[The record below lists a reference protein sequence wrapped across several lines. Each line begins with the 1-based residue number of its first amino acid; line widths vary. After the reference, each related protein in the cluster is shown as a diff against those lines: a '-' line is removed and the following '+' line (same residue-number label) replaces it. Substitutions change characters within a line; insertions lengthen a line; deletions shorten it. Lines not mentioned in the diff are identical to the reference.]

1 MARNVFPKG
10 AKCDRFIG
18 PSRIEYEVLSQCS
31 IFRTGLNF
39 YTNQNGELCNDRSPH
54 IQIQNPFQILPCFH
68 ERPALCFRL
77 FSSLFHLILSSMLVF
92 SSCIV
97 LFSLFLFFILNT
109 PPSFLLPNNAPSR
122 RMEVCHLSS
131 FACPQKNRFVLSC
144 LVLSC
149 RCVLLS
155 SSLAFLWACLLFFS
169 ASLLFFSSCL
179 VLFSLFL
186 FFKLNH
192 TPLLFPSRAP
202 TRRIIVC
209 FVSAF
214 A

>member
-1 MARNVFPKG
+1 MQRPIPFSN
-10 AKCDRFIG
+10 
-18 PSRIEYEVLSQCS
+18 
-31 IFRTGLNF
+31 
-39 YTNQNGELCNDRSPH
+39 RSSTPH
-54 IQIQNPFQILPCFH
+54 SKSLRSLPCFH

-77 FSSLFHLILSSMLVF
+77 FSSLLFSSLFLFILSPLLVF

-122 RMEVCHLSS
+122 RTEVCHLSS

-149 RCVLLS
+149 LVLSLCLVVFFSCFFLGLS
-155 SSLAFLWACLLFFS
+155 SFLLCFSSLFF
-169 ASLLFFSSCL
+169 FFSCL

-186 FFKLNH
+186 FFKLNP

-209 FVSAF
+209 VLSAF
-214 A
+214 S